1 MNKQQAIDSATT
13 FITLLFSDYQA
24 ATEMMS
30 DDFTWENFLPGHVP
44 FGRSYDGAEGMKTY
58 IDELAEAWGLGEIV
72 FHDYIYDPETGILAI
87 PGVEKNG
94 TALSTGR
101 SCNMDFI
108 WEFRFTGDGKICYVR
123 EYNDTNA
130 IASTFDK

>member
-1 MNKQQAIDSATT
+1 MNKRQAIDSVNT
-13 FITLLFSDYQA
+13 FLMLLFSDYQA
-24 ATEMMS
+24 STDMMS
-30 DDFTWENFLPGHVP
+30 DDFVWENFLPEHIP
-44 FGRSYDGAEGMKTY
+44 FGRSYKGADGMKTY

-72 FHDYIYDPETGILAI
+72 FHDYIYDPETRILAAT
-87 PGVEKNG
+87 GVEKNG

-108 WEFRFTGDGKICYVR
+108 WEFRFTKDGKICYVR

-130 IASTFDK
+130 IAGAFDK